1 MQLMEMK
8 LLHQFIIIQD
18 GKNANSVPCSYE
30 ASFITSCD
38 YPIDGRLIKFNAPT
52 PEGGV
57 KR

>member
-1 MQLMEMK
+1 MEMK